1 MKTKNLLFIVSF
13 LEGSALMAAEII
25 SAKIMAPYYG
35 NSLIVWTS
43 VFVCTLSG
51 LALGYFYGAKLAQKK
66 NIGKKLIQVLGF
78 SVLYFAFMS
87 PLSEF
92 IMSNTLSLSIEM
104 GSLLSVLTFLFP
116 LLLAFGIVSPLIIQL
131 LSKGNSDAG
140 EKAGNIYTI
149 STLGGILTTLLF
161 GFYFIPEL
169 GLKMSI
175 IISTIIILVAFLVCF
190 SLYRKKIIL

>member
-1 MKTKNLLFIVSF
+1 MNKLKLIYLVSF

-51 LALGYFYGAKLAQKK
+51 LALGYFWGAKLSQKE
-66 NIGKKLIQVLGF
+66 NIGKKLNLILGF
-78 SVLYFAFMS
+78 SVIYFAIMS

-92 IMSNTLSLSIEM
+92 IMSNTLSLSIEI
-104 GSLLSVLTFLFP
+104 GSLISVLTFLFP
-116 LLLAFGIVSPLIIQL
+116 LLLAFGMVSPLIIQL
-131 LSKGNSDAG
+131 IASGLSDTG
-140 EKAGNIYTI
+140 EKAGTIYTV

-161 GFYFIPEL
+161 GFYFIPQL

-175 IISTIIILVAFLVCF
+175 IISTVIILIAFAISFV
-190 SLYRKKIIL
+190 LYRKKIIL